1 MKGGGKTMNKA
12 QLIDEIAKKTKQSK
26 AQVKLILDSFLSTV
40 EAVLKKGDKLA
51 LPGFGTWY
59 VAKRKAR
66 KGRNPKTGETINIPG
81 GKVPRFKPGNKLK
94 AAVK

>member
-1 MKGGGKTMNKA
+1 MNKA
-12 QLIDEIAKKTKQSK
+12 ELIEAIAKKTKQPK
-26 AQVKLILDSFLSTV
+26 TQVKAVVDAFLATV
-40 EAVLKKGDKLA
+40 ESVLKKGDRLA

-66 KGRNPKTGETINIPG
+66 KGRNPKTGETITIPG

-94 AAVK
+94 SAVGR

>member
-1 MKGGGKTMNKA
+1 MNKA
-12 QLIDEIAKKTKQSK
+12 ELIDAISKKTKQPK
-26 AQVKLILDSFLSTV
+26 TTVRGIVDSFLESVQST
-40 EAVLKKGDKLA
+40 LKKGDKLV

-59 VAKRKAR
+59 VAKRSPR

-81 GKVPRFKPGNKLK
+81 GKVPRFKSGSKLK